1 MEFVAL
7 FYFKSGKRSI
17 FVTDSYLKGK
27 TRQQLKGMQSF
38 CLSIEGIRKDYLF
51 REKWYV
57 KQGKGLDLGAGPP
70 HTKIC

>member
-1 MEFVAL
+1 MHL
-7 FYFKSGKRSI
+7 
-17 FVTDSYLKGK
+17 
-27 TRQQLKGMQSF
+27 QQLKGMQSF

-70 HTKIC
+70 HTKICRVPPLLPRGAGCDYERCKRD

>member
-1 MEFVAL
+1 MHL
-7 FYFKSGKRSI
+7 
-17 FVTDSYLKGK
+17 
-27 TRQQLKGMQSF
+27 QQLKGMQSF

-70 HTKIC
+70 IQKFVEYPPPPPGCDYEKM